1 MDLNNMPYEEGV
13 KELEEIID
21 KLENEDLSLEEAFN
35 YFKNGIELYQY
46 LSKRLN
52 EVEGEIKIILKDEKG
67 VEIEESF
74 QMEG

>member
-1 MDLNNMPYEEGV
+1 MDLNNISYEEGV

-46 LSKRLN
+46 LSKRLT

>member
-46 LSKRLN
+46 LSKKLN

>member
-1 MDLNNMPYEEGV
+1 MNLNNMPYEEGV
-13 KELEEIID
+13 KKLEEIID

-46 LSKRLN
+46 LSKKLN
-52 EVEGEIKIILKDEKG
+52 KVEGEIKIILKDEKG
-67 VEIEESF
+67 VEIEENF